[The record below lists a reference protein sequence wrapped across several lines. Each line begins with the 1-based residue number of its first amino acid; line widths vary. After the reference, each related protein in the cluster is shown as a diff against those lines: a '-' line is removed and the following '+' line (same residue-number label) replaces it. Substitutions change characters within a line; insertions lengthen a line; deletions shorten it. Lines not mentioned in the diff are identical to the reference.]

1 MSYLEVYR
9 LSRTDLFD
17 IARPFPIGCSK
28 IRWEAFRLALI
39 RTIIASKTSQVPASD
54 RSRTSFKP
62 LCGPDLHVMLTSLG
76 RHVIMDWQAFSPK
89 AQRKEESDKGEAGRD
104 AAVKALIEPTSNPL
118 KL

>member
-62 LCGPDLHVMLTSLG
+62 LCGPDLHV
-76 RHVIMDWQAFSPK
+76 IMDWQAFSPK